1 MVSSAHADD
10 SSRLVLTTEMSVH
23 GGLAKPTRAHL
34 AAVRNAEPRAIA
46 SSKLPA
52 CTTVGKEVENTVVA
66 VASESK

>member
-1 MVSSAHADD
+1 
-10 SSRLVLTTEMSVH
+10 MSVQ

-34 AAVRNAEPRAIA
+34 AARRNAEFGAIA

-52 CTTVGKEVENTVVA
+52 CTTVGKEVANTVVA